1 MAKMKTHRASAKR
14 FKRTGTG
21 KIKRFKAY
29 KSHLTSKKSP
39 KRIRKLKKINSYQQ
53 WRSKKNQS
61 YDSLIMEVKSNGKNK
76 T

>member
-39 KRIRKLKKINSYQQ
+39 KRIRNLRKSTVISSEDQKRINHM
-53 WRSKKNQS
+53 
-61 YDSLIMEVKSNGKNK
+61 IP
-76 T
+76 

>member
-39 KRIRKLKKINSYQQ
+39 KRIRKSTVISSGDQKRINHM
-53 WRSKKNQS
+53 
-61 YDSLIMEVKSNGKNK
+61 IP
-76 T
+76 

>member
-29 KSHLTSKKSP
+29 KSHLPRKKSP
-39 KRIRKLKKINSYQQ
+39 KRIRNLRKSTVISSGDQKRINHM
-53 WRSKKNQS
+53 
-61 YDSLIMEVKSNGKNK
+61 IP
-76 T
+76 